1 MSATAP
7 PQPETDA
14 PGAFSHRVA
23 VDQPGRR
30 AELRRLANL
39 TWTLAVTDWRLRFY
53 GSALGVAWTLIRPFA
68 FFAVI
73 YFVFTEIAGLDENVK
88 NYGVYILFAM
98 TLFNFFA
105 EVTSS
110 AVQSLV
116 ARESLLRKMSF
127 EPIVIPLSVTLTGLM
142 NLATTLGAVMIF
154 ALANGV
160 YPTLDWLQLPVIIL
174 LVAMLA
180 TGLGMLLSALYV
192 RYRDVFPIWE
202 VSTQILFYASSV
214 LYVADPTVP
223 EEFRA
228 EFLVNPLSALFAQM
242 RHTVIDPSAPTAA
255 TIMGGTWRLLIPLG
269 IIFGLFALGALVFRR
284 ASPRI
289 AENL

>member
-1 MSATAP
+1 MSEPT
-7 PQPETDA
+7 QPEELVDA
-14 PGAFSHRVA
+14 FTTRVA

-39 TWTLAVTDWRLRFY
+39 TWTLAITDFRLRFY
-53 GSALGVAWTLIRPFA
+53 GSVLGVLWTLIRPFA
-68 FFAVI
+68 FFGVI
-73 YFVFTEIAGLDENVK
+73 YFVFTEIAGLDKNVK
-88 NYGVYILFAM
+88 DYGVYILFAM
-98 TLFNFFA
+98 VLFTFFA
-105 EVTSS
+105 EVTSTS
-110 AVQSLV
+110 VQSLV
-116 ARESLLRKMSF
+116 NRENLLRKMSF
-127 EPIVIPLSVTLTGLM
+127 EPIVIPLSVMVTGLM
-142 NLATTLGAVMIF
+142 NLATTLCAVMIF

-160 YPTLDWLQLPVIIL
+160 YPTLDWLQLPVIVV

-180 TGLGMLLSALYV
+180 TGIGMLLSALYV

-202 VSTQILFYASSV
+202 VFTQILFYSSSI

-228 EFLVNPLSALFAQM
+228 EFLMNPLSMLFAQM
-242 RHTVIDPSAPTAA
+242 RHAVIDQDAATAA
-255 TIMGGTWRLLIPLG
+255 TLMGGTARLLIPLG
-269 IIFGLFALGALVFRR
+269 IIFLLFALGAWVFRR